1 MAEAGDA
8 VGGGV
13 GYLICTTPRSGS
25 WLLCEALAHTDVAGL
40 PQEYLMCH
48 VPFDAE
54 WGVPTADTFD
64 DYVAW
69 VQETTATSN
78 GVVGIKVHWAQWRHL
93 QEALRTDASGVLA
106 RLEEALPD
114 LLLVRLRRQDR
125 LRQAL
130 SYHRALQDQRWWRLD
145 EDAPSQADVALD
157 VGQVDRLQRLLERHD
172 EHWTRLLAGRP
183 RVLEL
188 TYEALV
194 ADVPGTTA
202 TVLHALG
209 VPADEARAAVADV
222 RPQLQRQAGAQTEQ
236 WVHETLSWRR
246 RRQERAEATL

>member
-1 MAEAGDA
+1 MAEAGEA
-8 VGGGV
+8 GGRGA

-25 WLLCEALAHTDVAGL
+25 WLLCEALAHTDKAGL

-54 WGVPTADTFD
+54 WRVPTAETLD
-64 DYVAW
+64 DYLEW
-69 VQETTATSN
+69 VKETTATSN

-93 QEALRTDASGVLA
+93 QKALGTDASGVLA
-106 RLEEALPD
+106 RLEQTLPD
-114 LLLVRLRRQDR
+114 LLVVRLRRRDR

-145 EDAPSQADVALD
+145 GDPPSKAEVALD
-157 VGQVDRLQRLLERHD
+157 VDQVDRLQRLLESHD
-172 EHWTRLLAGRP
+172 EHWSRLVAGRP

-188 TYEALV
+188 TYEGLV

-202 TVLHALG
+202 QVLQALG
-209 VPADEARAAVADV
+209 VPDDEARAAVADV
-222 RPQLQRQAGAQTEQ
+222 RPELRRQAGAQTEQ

-246 RRQERAEATL
+246 RRQERAEATR